1 MSKASEYFTQAISEE
16 DKHKAIE
23 LYTKAIELNPNF
35 SEAYNNR
42 GILKEDS
49 GDEVGAMMDFN
60 MAIEKSP
67 NLAGSFNK

>member
-60 MAIEKSP
+60 MAIKKSP
-67 NLAGSFNK
+67 NLAGSFK

>member
-35 SEAYNNR
+35 SEAYSNR
-42 GILKEDS
+42 GVLKKKS
-49 GDEVGAMMDFN
+49 VDEVGAMMDFN

-67 NLAGSFNK
+67 NLAGSFK